1 LPNIS
6 SNLVSVRFFSPSF
19 NISNRNLLLDIVVF
33 PPFWIMGALILLSP
47 LRAPSAPTDADT
59 EAAWLPEK
67 TEAEREQIIAQ
78 MREVEVK
85 WAIRCLWALAVL
97 VVLGIVAGIAAWAA
111 MRS

>member
-1 LPNIS
+1 
-6 SNLVSVRFFSPSF
+6 
-19 NISNRNLLLDIVVF
+19 
-33 PPFWIMGALILLSP
+33 MGALILLSP

-78 MREVEVK
+78 MRKVEVK

-97 VVLGIVAGIAAWAA
+97 VVLGIVAGIGAWAA